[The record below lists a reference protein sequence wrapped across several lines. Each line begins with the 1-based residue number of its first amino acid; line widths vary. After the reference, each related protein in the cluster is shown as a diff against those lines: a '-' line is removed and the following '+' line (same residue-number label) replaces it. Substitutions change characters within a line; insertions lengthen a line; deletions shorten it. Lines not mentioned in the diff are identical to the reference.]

1 MSDLRVTSHV
11 SRDLEQSAA
20 YFNTFEKVVWE
31 YISNSLD
38 AAKDDELVT
47 VEALVSKN
55 KIVVADNGK
64 GMSRSELAAFF
75 QMHGENIHRK
85 RGKRVRGR
93 FGTGK
98 SAAFGLAN
106 SLEIETVQCGL
117 QNVVQL
123 TRKDIKEAEDGK
135 PIPVRNIVVDEVT
148 LNNDGTTITV
158 TKFISRKRPKS
169 EKVIQYI
176 ERHLSRYRGRAQ
188 VSINGH
194 QCKLEEI
201 SYRKHIQVKPPPHLQ
216 EHTGEIVLN
225 IKIAPTPLD
234 DERVGIDILSHG
246 IWHETTQVGIENKEQ
261 TQYIFGDVD
270 VPILEDNGWE
280 IPPFDNTRSI
290 RLNDQNPVVAMLLG
304 WISQELEKVRLQ
316 LVKEEQERR
325 NSEQA
330 KKLAKE
336 ADRIAKVLNDDFAQQ
351 ELALENARKIQN
363 KTGVMLANEN
373 AGETSSVTP
382 GGGEEPSGLQ
392 EAGNPHGNGTKGKSA
407 TEGDTPRPGP
417 SLIEG
422 TDPGVKKKIE
432 RGQSKRR
439 RAIFSINYENVTPS
453 EPRSRYNGLDK
464 TIYINLDH
472 LQISSALQA
481 SNGRTSGKAFREMC
495 YEVAAVEYAIALEH
509 ERLGQEEVEFA
520 DDALFNVRKTIDR
533 IVNRFSEI
541 LYT

>member
-1 MSDLRVTSHV
+1 
-11 SRDLEQSAA
+11 
-20 YFNTFEKVVWE
+20 
-31 YISNSLD
+31 
-38 AAKDDELVT
+38 
-47 VEALVSKN
+47 
-55 KIVVADNGK
+55 
-64 GMSRSELAAFF
+64 MSRSELGDFF

-106 SLEIETVQCGL
+106 SLEIETVQACL
-117 QNVVQL
+117 RNVVQL
-123 TRKDIKEAEDGK
+123 SRKDIKEAADGQ
-135 PIPVRNIVVDEVT
+135 PIPVRNLVVDEVT
-148 LNNDGTTITV
+148 SKKDGTTITV
-158 TKFISRKRPKS
+158 TKFISRKRPKI

-176 ERHLSRYRGRAQ
+176 ERHLSRYRGRAE
-188 VSINGH
+188 VTVNGII
-194 QCKLEEI
+194 CKLEEL
-201 SYRKHIQVKPPPHLQ
+201 SYREHIEVKPPPHIQ
-216 EHTGEIVLN
+216 EHAGDILLN

-234 DERVGIDILSHG
+234 NERLGIDILSHG

-261 TQYIFGDVD
+261 AQYIFGDVD
-270 VPILEDNGWE
+270 VPILEDNDWD

-304 WISQELEKVRLQ
+304 WIAQELEKVRIQ

-325 NSEQA
+325 KSEQA

-336 ADRIAKVLNDDFAQQ
+336 ADRIAKVLNDDFAEQ
-351 ELALENARKIQN
+351 EMALENARRIQN
-363 KTGVMLANEN
+363 KTGAMLASEDT
-373 AGETSSVTP
+373 GEMSAVTP
-382 GGGEEPSGLQ
+382 GGGEEPSRLQ
-392 EAGNPHGNGTKGKSA
+392 EAGNPHGNGSQGECVS
-407 TEGDTPRPGP
+407 EGDTPRPGP

-422 TDPGVKKKIE
+422 NESGAEKKIE
-432 RGQSKRR
+432 RGRSKRR
-439 RAIFSINYENVTPS
+439 RAIFSIDYERATVS

-464 TIYINLDH
+464 TIWINLDH
-472 LQISSALQA
+472 LQISSALLA

-509 ERLGQEEVEFA
+509 ERLGQDEVEFA

-533 IVNRFSEI
+533 IVNRFAEI